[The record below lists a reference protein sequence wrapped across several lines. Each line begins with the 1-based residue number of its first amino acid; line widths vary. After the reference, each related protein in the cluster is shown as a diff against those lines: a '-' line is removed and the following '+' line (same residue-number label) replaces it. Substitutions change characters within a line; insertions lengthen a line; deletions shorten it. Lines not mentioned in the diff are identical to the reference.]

1 MEPSFEI
8 GQKVFALN
16 LKYRDG
22 TRLRSGP
29 SAQSGFN
36 GVWLPNDVE
45 VEILKIS
52 PAHSN
57 QQQSSDNPSTTTS
70 ATSSHSST
78 TEAPFALIRKK
89 DGDSGWARQTNLS
102 AKQRVAGVTKDV
114 VSSEL
119 VTPDPEYV
127 RGIKIYNCGI
137 LEDVVAGSK
146 FGKGLQVDREFIC
159 LFDLLCFCLFV

>member
-1 MEPSFEI
+1 MQSSFEV

-22 TRLRSGP
+22 TRLRNGP
-29 SAQSGFN
+29 SVQSGFN

-45 VEILKIS
+45 VEILLL
-52 PAHSN
+52 HSGT
-57 QQQSSDNPSTTTS
+57 QSADENATTTP
-70 ATSSHSST
+70 SST
-78 TEAPFALIRKK
+78 TDVGAFAQIRKK
-89 DGDSGWARQTNLS
+89 DGDSGWIRLINLA
-102 AKQRVAGVTKDV
+102 AKPRTAGVTKDV

-137 LEDVVAGSK
+137 KEDVVAGSK
-146 FGKGLQVDREFIC
+146 FGKGLQVSIGLILQFGIELMD
-159 LFDLLCFCLFV
+159 